1 MKHPW
6 QINFDTQGNDYIMK
20 FEIRNL
26 EKTYF
31 NSLISNIQT
40 CPYDQMEVRMD
51 GFLISEHEFF

>member
-40 CPYDQMEVRMD
+40 CPY